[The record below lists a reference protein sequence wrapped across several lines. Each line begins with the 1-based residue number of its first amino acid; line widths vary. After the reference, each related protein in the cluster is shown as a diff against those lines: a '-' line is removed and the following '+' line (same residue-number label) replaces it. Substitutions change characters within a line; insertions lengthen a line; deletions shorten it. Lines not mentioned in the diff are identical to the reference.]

1 MNEVAVPGFMT
12 FEWDPRKAVTNRNK
26 HRVEF
31 EAASTVFMDPL
42 AITFP
47 DPAHSI
53 AEHREITIGC
63 TMSGQCV
70 FVSHCLRRGRIRII
84 STRAEK
90 RQYEEG
96 IGVTE

>member
-12 FEWDPRKAVTNRNK
+12 FEGDP
-26 HRVEF
+26 
-31 EAASTVFMDPL
+31 STVFMDPL
-42 AITFP
+42 ALTFP

-70 FVSHCLRRGRIRII
+70 FVSQCLRRGRIRII